1 MSGKHRAAG
10 ASGAVGIIANPAA
23 GKDVRR
29 LVALASTFD
38 NQEKV
43 RIVRRALAGLA
54 ATGVRC
60 VYYLPDSFG
69 IVTRAAENN
78 RFNLDLEPIPVPC
91 TFTASDSEQAARWL
105 AEHGAACILTLG
117 GDGTNRVVA
126 RGCREVPLVPIAT
139 GTNNV
144 FPYLVDGTI
153 AGLAAGLL
161 AVGQLD
167 DSCLEQRPRLEVWID
182 GTLVDIA
189 LIDVAVSR
197 ERFLGTRAI
206 WDPNTIDQI
215 IVSRVIPGV
224 IGLAAVAAAL
234 SPNPAPTGAFV
245 ELGQGSMC
253 VTVPLAPGLV
263 TRVPIRAWS
272 PLELGAEIILG
283 QRPCTL
289 ALDGERELRIERSHH
304 VVVRLSGSGPLVLDP
319 RLALREAARRGC
331 FLSPFT
337 SAV

>member
-1 MSGKHRAAG
+1 MSGKQRAAG
-10 ASGAVGIIANPAA
+10 APGAVGIIANPAA

-43 RIVRRALAGLA
+43 RIVRRALAGLT
-54 ATGVRC
+54 ATGVRR

-69 IVTRAAENN
+69 IVTRAEEHN
-78 RFNLDLEPIPVPC
+78 RFDLDLEPIPVPC
-91 TFTASDSEQAARWL
+91 TFTASDSEQAASWL
-105 AEHGAACILTLG
+105 AKHGAACIMTLG

-153 AGLAAGLL
+153 AGLAAGLF

-167 DSCLEQRPRLEVWID
+167 DTCLEQRPLLEVWID
-182 GTLVDIA
+182 GALVDIA

-206 WDPNTIDQI
+206 WDPNTIEQI

-234 SPNPAPTGAFV
+234 CPIPAPTGAFV
-245 ELGQGSMC
+245 ELGRGSVC
-253 VTVPLAPGLV
+253 VAVPLAPGLV
-263 TRVPIRAWS
+263 TTVPVRAWC
-272 PLELGAEIILG
+272 PVEPGDEIVIE

-289 ALDGERELRIERSHH
+289 ALDGERELRVERNHR
-304 VVVRLSGSGPLVLDP
+304 VTVRLSPRGPLVLDP
-319 RLALREAARRGC
+319 RLALGEAARRGC
-331 FLSPFT
+331 FLRPLTSPL
-337 SAV
+337 